1 MAKIGR
7 NQLCPCTSGRKYKL
21 CCGSAN
27 NTPKRLPASLEITRA
42 LEAHYAK
49 ERIRQE
55 QQGLGR
61 PIIAGRLND
70 HQIVAVGNTVHWSA
84 KAKTFPD
91 FLGEYIKRV
100 LGSDWGNA
108 ELAKPFDQRHTLL
121 QWYDAYCRYQAA
133 TIKTPGEMSTA
144 EVTGVV
150 ACYLGTAYSLY
161 VLDHN
166 VELQTRLVRRLKNPR
181 DFQGAYYELIV
192 ANALI
197 RAGFK
202 LTLEDETDRSA
213 KHCEFA
219 AVSQRTGKKYW
230 VEAKMR
236 AVVGLLGK
244 DDNDGTR
251 NPNPISQMIPHL
263 NGALAK
269 PAADDRLIFIDPN
282 TDAALGADGKPTWT
296 QSSFARLQQFERREL
311 VAGVAAYVFISNVP
325 FHRMLSDR
333 LHTALAAFGLGMPD
347 FNRPGSYR
355 LSERYRQERTHSDA
369 FHIAE
374 AFAKYPQLPTT
385 FDDSLP
391 SDNLEGKLRVVI
403 GETYLFE
410 DVANLPGSLGGN
422 LVATVTTASVLEPEK
437 TAYICVTDQN
447 GHSHILTEP
456 MTDQQL
462 ADYKAHPEAYFG
474 KIQHVGKKIN
484 SKYELFEFFMESYE
498 SIDRATLLERLTT
511 HPNTA
516 SFAGMSDDDILAEYC
531 EGMVAASSMFRNP

>member
-1 MAKIGR
+1 MTKIGR
-7 NQLCPCTSGRKYKL
+7 NQLCPCGSAKKYKH
-21 CCGSAN
+21 CCGRVAG
-27 NTPKRLPASLEITRA
+27 TPRPQPASPEMIRA

-55 QQGLGR
+55 QQGLGK
-61 PIIAGRLND
+61 PIIAARFND
-70 HQIVAVGNTVHWSA
+70 HQIVAIGKTVHWSA

-100 LGSDWGNA
+100 LGSDGWGNT
-108 ELAKPFDQRHTLL
+108 ELAKPFEQRHTLL

-133 TIKTPGEMSTA
+133 TIKTPGEVSSAVM
-144 EVTGVV
+144 TGVV

-161 VLDHN
+161 LLDHN
-166 VELQTRLVRRLKNPR
+166 VELQARLVRRLKNPK

-197 RAGFK
+197 RAGFE
-202 LTLEDETDRSA
+202 LTLEDETDPST

-263 NGALAK
+263 NAALAK
-269 PAADDRLIFIDPN
+269 PAADERLIFIDLN
-282 TDAALGADGKPTWT
+282 TEAALGADGKPTWA
-296 QSSFARLQQFERREL
+296 QSSFARLERFERDEL
-311 VAGVAAYVFISNVP
+311 PAGVTAYVFISNVP
-325 FHRMLSDR
+325 YHRMLNEP
-333 LHTALAAFGLGMPD
+333 LHTVLAAFGLGIPD
-347 FNRPGSYR
+347 FNRPGAYR
-355 LSERYRQERTHSDA
+355 LVEIYRQKRKHADA

-374 AFAKYPQLPTT
+374 AFGKYPQLPTT
-385 FDDSLP
+385 FDGSLP
-391 SDNLEGKLRVVI
+391 SDTLEGKPRPVI

-410 DVANLPGSLGGN
+410 GVANLPASVGGN
-422 LVATVTTASVLEPEK
+422 LVATVTTATVLEAEK
-437 TAYICVTDQN
+437 QAYIGVTDQN
-447 GHSHILTEP
+447 GQSYILTEP

-474 KIQHVGKKIN
+474 KIQHVGKKID
-484 SKYELFEFFMESYE
+484 SKYELFEFFMDSYKGLG
-498 SIDRATLLERLTT
+498 RATLLERLAT
-511 HPNTA
+511 HPNA
-516 SFAGMSDDDILAEYC
+516 SSFAGMSDDDLLAEYC
-531 EGMVAASSMFRNP
+531 EGMAAASPMFR

>member
-1 MAKIGR
+1 MMAQIGR
-7 NQLCPCTSGRKYKL
+7 NQPCTCGSARKYKH
-21 CCGSAN
+21 CCGSLTG
-27 NTPKRLPASLEITRA
+27 TPRPQPASPEMIRA

-70 HQIVAVGNTVHWSA
+70 HKIVAVGKSVHWSS

-100 LGSDWGNA
+100 LGSDDWGNA
-108 ELAKPFDQRHTLL
+108 ELAKPFEQRHTLL
-121 QWYDAYCRYQAA
+121 QWYDTYCRYQAA
-133 TIKTPGEMSTA
+133 TIKTPGEVSSA
-144 EVTGVV
+144 EITGVV

-161 VLDHN
+161 LLDHN
-166 VELQTRLVRRLKNPR
+166 VELQARLVRRLKNPK

-197 RAGFK
+197 RAGFS
-202 LTLEDETDRSA
+202 LTLEDETDPST

-263 NGALAK
+263 NAALAK
-269 PAADDRLIFIDPN
+269 PAADDRLIFIDLN
-282 TDAALGADGKPTWT
+282 TDAVLGSDGKPTWT
-296 QSSFARLQQFERREL
+296 QSSFARLERFERDEL
-311 VAGVAAYVFISNVP
+311 TAGVTAYVFISNVP
-325 FHRMLSDR
+325 YHRMLNEP
-333 LHTALAAFGLGMPD
+333 LHTVLAAFGLGIPD
-347 FNRPGSYR
+347 FNRPGAYR
-355 LSERYRQERTHSDA
+355 LVEMYRQKRKHADT
-369 FHIAE
+369 FHVAE

-385 FDDSLP
+385 FDGSLP
-391 SDNLEGKLRVVI
+391 SDTLEGKPRPVI

-410 DVANLPGSLGGN
+410 GVANLPASVGGN
-422 LVATVTTASVLEPEK
+422 LVATVTTATVLEAEK
-437 TAYICVTDQN
+437 KAYIGVTDQN
-447 GHSHILTEP
+447 GQSYILTEP
-456 MTDQQL
+456 MIDQQL
-462 ADYKAHPEAYFG
+462 TDYKAHPEAYFG
-474 KIQHVGKKIN
+474 KIQHVGKKID
-484 SKYELFEFFMESYE
+484 SKYELFEFFMDSYKGL
-498 SIDRATLLERLTT
+498 SRAALLERLAT
-511 HPNTA
+511 HPNA
-516 SFAGMSDDDILAEYC
+516 GSFAEMSDDDLLAEYC
-531 EGMVAASSMFRNP
+531 EGMAAASPMFR

>member
-1 MAKIGR
+1 MI
-7 NQLCPCTSGRKYKL
+7 
-21 CCGSAN
+21 
-27 NTPKRLPASLEITRA
+27 RA

-55 QQGLGR
+55 QQGLGK
-61 PIIAGRLND
+61 PIIAARFND
-70 HQIVAVGNTVHWSA
+70 HQIVAVGKTVHWSS

-91 FLGEYIKRV
+91 FLGEYMKRV

-133 TIKTPGEMSTA
+133 TIKTPGEVSSA
-144 EVTGVV
+144 EITGVV
-150 ACYLGTAYSLY
+150 ACYLGTAYSVYL
-161 VLDHN
+161 LDHN
-166 VELQTRLVRRLKNPR
+166 VELQARLVRRLKHPK

-202 LTLEDETDRSA
+202 LTLEDETDPSA

-269 PAADDRLIFIDPN
+269 PAADDRLIFIDLN
-282 TDAALGADGKPTWT
+282 TDAALGADGKPIWT
-296 QSSFARLQQFERREL
+296 QSSFARLEQFERREL
-311 VAGVAAYVFISNVP
+311 VAGVTAYVFISNVP
-325 FHRMLSDR
+325 FHRMLSER
-333 LHTALAAFGLGMPD
+333 LHTALAAFGLGIPD

-355 LSERYRQERTHSDA
+355 LVERYRQERKHSDA

-385 FDDSLP
+385 FDGSLP
-391 SDNLEGKLRVVI
+391 SDNLEGKPRAMI

-410 DVANLPGSLGGN
+410 GVANLPESIGGN
-422 LVATVTTASVLEPEK
+422 LVATVTTASVLESEK
-437 TAYICVTDQN
+437 TAYIGVTDQN

-474 KIQHVGKKIN
+474 KIQHVGKKIE
-484 SKYELFEFFMESYE
+484 SKYELFEFFMESYK
-498 SIDRATLLERLTT
+498 SLDRPALLERLAT
-511 HPNTA
+511 HPHAGT
-516 SFAGMSDDDILAEYC
+516 FAEMSDDDLLAEYC
-531 EGMVAASSMFRNP
+531 EGMAAASPMLR

>member
-1 MAKIGR
+1 MTKIGR
-7 NQLCPCTSGRKYKL
+7 NQLCPICGSGKKYKR
-21 CCGSAN
+21 CCGSLN
-27 NTPKRLPASLEITRA
+27 GMPRPQPASPEMIRA

-55 QQGLGR
+55 QQGLGK
-61 PIIAGRLND
+61 PIIAARFND
-70 HQIVAVGNTVHWSA
+70 HQIVAVGKTVHWSA

-108 ELAKPFDQRHTLL
+108 ELAKPFEQRHTLV

-133 TIKTPGEMSTA
+133 IIKTPGEVSGA
-144 EVTGVV
+144 EMTGLV

-161 VLDHN
+161 LLDHN
-166 VELQTRLVRRLKNPR
+166 VELQGRLVHRLKNPK

-197 RAGFK
+197 RAGFR
-202 LTLEDETDRSA
+202 LTLEDETDRSV

-263 NGALAK
+263 NGALGK
-269 PAADDRLIFIDPN
+269 PAADDRLIFIDLN
-282 TDAALGADGKPTWT
+282 TDASVGTDGRPIWGRR
-296 QSSFARLQQFERREL
+296 SFARLERFERDEL
-311 VAGVAAYVFISNVP
+311 VAGVTAYVFISNTP
-325 FHRMLSDR
+325 FHRMLAER
-333 LHTALAAFGLGMPD
+333 QHTALAAFGLGIPD
-347 FNRPGSYR
+347 FNRPGAYR
-355 LSERYRQERTHSDA
+355 LVEIFQQKQKHADA

-385 FDDSLP
+385 FDGSLP
-391 SDNLEGKLRVVI
+391 SDSLEGKSRPVI

-410 DVANLPGSLGGN
+410 GVANLPGSVSGN
-422 LVATVTTASVLEPEK
+422 LVATVTTATVGEPEK
-437 TAYICVTDQN
+437 TAYIGVTDQN
-447 GHSHILTEP
+447 GQSYILTEP
-456 MTDQQL
+456 MSDQQL
-462 ADYKAHPEAYFG
+462 ADYKAHSEAYFG
-474 KIQHVGKKIN
+474 KIQHVSKRVN
-484 SKYELFEFFMESYE
+484 SKYELFEFFMESHKGL
-498 SIDRATLLERLTT
+498 SRVTLLESLAT
-511 HPNTA
+511 HPNA
-516 SFAGMSDDDILAEYC
+516 GSFADMSDHDILSEYC
-531 EGMVAASSMFRNP
+531 EAMAAASKMFR

>member
-1 MAKIGR
+1 MKIGR
-7 NQLCPCTSGRKYKL
+7 NQPCPCGIGRKYKH
-21 CCGSAN
+21 CCGSAAG
-27 NTPKRLPASLEITRA
+27 TPRPQPASPEMIRA

-55 QQGLGR
+55 QQGLGK
-61 PIIAGRLND
+61 PIIAARFND
-70 HQIVAVGNTVHWSA
+70 HQIVAIGNTVHWSA

-108 ELAKPFDQRHTLL
+108 ELTRSFEQRHTLL
-121 QWYDAYCRYQAA
+121 QWYDAYCRYAA
-133 TIKTPGEMSTA
+133 STIKTPGEVSSA
-144 EVTGVV
+144 EMTGVV

-161 VLDHN
+161 LLDHN
-166 VELQTRLVRRLKNPR
+166 VELQARLVRRLKNPK

-202 LTLEDETDRSA
+202 LMLEDETDSST

-219 AVSQRTGKKYW
+219 AISQRTGKKFW

-263 NGALAK
+263 NAALAK
-269 PAADDRLIFIDPN
+269 PAVDDRLIFIDLN
-282 TDAALGADGKPTWT
+282 TDATMGADGKPVWT
-296 QSSFARLQQFERREL
+296 QGSFGRLERFERNEL
-311 VAGVAAYVFISNVP
+311 TVGVTAYVFISNTP
-325 FHRMLSDR
+325 FHRMLGEQ
-333 LHTALAAFGLGMPD
+333 LHTALAVFGLGIPD
-347 FNRPGSYR
+347 FNRPGEYS
-355 LSERYRQERTHSDA
+355 LTQIYRQKRKHSDA
-369 FHIAE
+369 FEIAE
-374 AFAKYPQLPTT
+374 AFAKHPQLPTT
-385 FDDSLP
+385 FDGSLP
-391 SDNLEGKLRVVI
+391 SDSLGGKTRPMI

-410 DVANLPGSLGGN
+410 GVENLSASVAGN
-422 LVATVTTASVLEPEK
+422 FVAKVTTATVLEAEK
-437 TAYICVTDQN
+437 RAYIGVTDQN
-447 GHSHILTEP
+447 GHSSILTEP

-474 KIQHVGKKIN
+474 KIQHVSKRIN
-484 SKYELFEFFMESYE
+484 NKYELFEFFMASYKGL
-498 SIDRATLLERLTT
+498 SRATLSERLAT
-511 HPNTA
+511 HPNA
-516 SFAGMSDDDILAEYC
+516 GLFAGMSDDDLLAEYC
-531 EGMVAASSMFRNP
+531 EGMTAESTMFQ

>member
-1 MAKIGR
+1 MTKIGR
-7 NQLCPCTSGRKYKL
+7 NQPCPCGGGRKYKH
-21 CCGSAN
+21 CCGSLAD
-27 NTPKRLPASLEITRA
+27 TPTPQPASPEMIRA

-55 QQGLGR
+55 QQGLGK

-70 HQIVAVGNTVHWSA
+70 YQIVAVCKTVHWSA

-91 FLGEYIKRV
+91 FLGEYVKRV
-100 LGSDWGNA
+100 LGSDWGSA
-108 ELAKPFDQRHTLL
+108 ELAKPFEQRHTLL
-121 QWYDAYCRYQAA
+121 QWYDAYCRYQTA
-133 TIKTPGEMSTA
+133 TIKTPGEVSSA
-144 EVTGVV
+144 EMTGVV

-161 VLDHN
+161 LLDHN
-166 VELQTRLVRRLKNPR
+166 VELQARLVRRLKHPK

-202 LTLEDETDRSA
+202 LTLEDETDTSA

-263 NGALAK
+263 NAALAK
-269 PAADDRLIFIDPN
+269 PAADDRLIFIDLN
-282 TDAALGADGKPTWT
+282 TDAALGADGKPTWA
-296 QSSFARLQQFERREL
+296 QSSFARLERYERDEL
-311 VAGVAAYVFISNVP
+311 AAGVTAYVFISNVP
-325 FHRMLSDR
+325 FHRMLGEPF
-333 LHTALAAFGLGMPD
+333 HTALAAFGLGIPD
-347 FNRPGSYR
+347 FNRPGEYR
-355 LSERYRQERTHSDA
+355 LVEIYRQKRKHADA
-369 FHIAE
+369 FHVAE
-374 AFAKYPQLPTT
+374 AFGKYPQLPTT
-385 FDDSLP
+385 FDGSLP
-391 SDNLEGKLRVVI
+391 SDNLEGEPRPMI

-410 DVANLPGSLGGN
+410 GVANLPGSVGGN
-422 LVATVTTASVLEPEK
+422 LVATVTTATVLEPEK
-437 TAYICVTDQN
+437 TAYIGVTDQN
-447 GHSHILTEP
+447 GQSYILSEP

-474 KIQHVGKKIN
+474 KIQHVGKRID
-484 SKYELFEFFMESYE
+484 SKYELFEFFMDSYKGL
-498 SIDRATLLERLTT
+498 SRATLLERLAT
-511 HPNTA
+511 HPNA
-516 SFAGMSDDDILAEYC
+516 GSFAEMSDDDLLAEYC
-531 EGMVAASSMFRNP
+531 EGMTAASPMFR